1 MLVRTRSRC
10 YVSLRKHRACFQ
22 AESQGE
28 NALFSRSVFPQICYP
43 VPPAIEV
50 NPRSLR
56 DYTRRDPDSGA
67 ADLLQQRRHK
77 PVSRS
82 KLPSAAAW
90 QKAMDIAASATARW
104 LKRLREKAA
113 AAEEVTPDKNQA
125 KASRASDASMEGG
138 AEGGANV
145 VDAARRKLLAAIAID
160 LDPDAGFQTIF
171 AALSTCK
178 REAVTVTEAQTTGI
192 GKLVRRLRDSS
203 KVPPMKSLAGE
214 LLTGWLCQHRDSS
227 DGTVDQ
233 Q

>member
-1 MLVRTRSRC
+1 
-10 YVSLRKHRACFQ
+10 
-22 AESQGE
+22 
-28 NALFSRSVFPQICYP
+28 
-43 VPPAIEV
+43 
-50 NPRSLR
+50 
-56 DYTRRDPDSGA
+56 
-67 ADLLQQRRHK
+67 
-77 PVSRS
+77 
-82 KLPSAAAW
+82 
-90 QKAMDIAASATARW
+90 MDIAASATARW